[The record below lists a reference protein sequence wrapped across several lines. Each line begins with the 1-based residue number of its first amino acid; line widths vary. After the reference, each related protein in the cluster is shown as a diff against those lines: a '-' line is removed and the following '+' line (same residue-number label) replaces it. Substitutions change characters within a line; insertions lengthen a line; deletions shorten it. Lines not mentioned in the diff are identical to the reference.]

1 MALCPFCKPKSP
13 CAESLKNNGCL
24 DNSKLDSTLP
34 VPLARFPTMRS
45 TPSPKTPVLPSGFT
59 MIELLVV
66 ILIAGVLAAI
76 AAPGWLGFL
85 ENQRLRAA
93 NEDAFGAIRLA
104 QSNAIRQRRD
114 YQISFRMNN
123 GIAQY
128 AIHPTTNALALAAA
142 TSTTAW
148 ENFGTGVKLHTSGDN
163 TATDLNTDTS
173 SGMTYYWIAF
183 DYNGNYVDTDAGTAG
198 NLTARVTFA
207 SSTSNSNNRHCVNLE
222 TLLGGISLGSD
233 SNPTTNTTQDCQD
246 S

>member
-1 MALCPFCKPKSP
+1 
-13 CAESLKNNGCL
+13 
-24 DNSKLDSTLP
+24 
-34 VPLARFPTMRS
+34 MRS

-128 AIHPTTNALALAAA
+128 AIHPTTTATNALALAAA

-148 ENFGTGVKLHTSGDN
+148 ESLGEGVKLHTTGDN
-163 TATDLNTDTS
+163 TVTNLNTGTDTL
-173 SGMTYYWIAF
+173 TYYWIAF

>member
-1 MALCPFCKPKSP
+1 
-13 CAESLKNNGCL
+13 
-24 DNSKLDSTLP
+24 
-34 VPLARFPTMRS
+34 
-45 TPSPKTPVLPSGFT
+45 
-59 MIELLVV
+59 
-66 ILIAGVLAAI
+66 
-76 AAPGWLGFL
+76 
-85 ENQRLRAA
+85 
-93 NEDAFGAIRLA
+93 
-104 QSNAIRQRRD
+104 
-114 YQISFRMNN
+114 MNN

-163 TATDLNTDTS
+163 TATDLNTSTSSSIAYSWIAFDYNGNYVDTDKNTNNAAGPGDIDTLPALNLPRVTFASSTSNTS

-183 DYNGNYVDTDAGTAG
+183 DYNGTYVDTDAGTAG